1 MTAESHTAL
10 EQELGAFL
18 LRYAAAYNRQAY
30 AELLAMW
37 DTSEPDVFYM
47 AEEVDPPM
55 YGWTA
60 IKAYFNRP
68 GSLDG
73 IRNEYS
79 DIRARLLAPDLAL
92 ATYRLRFDI
101 AVKDMKPLS
110 SFDRVVAVFRR
121 RNGEWKLSAYAEAP
135 QAPLTMLRKL
145 AKNSKALGPAEQKTL
160 LKTVQ
165 GLLEDNVPAD
175 FEQWLALTMSH
186 HPPPSSGE

>member
-1 MTAESHTAL
+1 MTAASKTAL

-18 LRYAAAYNRQAY
+18 ERYAAVYNRQAY
-30 AELLAMW
+30 AELLEMW
-37 DTSEPDVFYM
+37 DTSEPDAFYM
-47 AEEVDPPM
+47 AEEIDPPM

-60 IKAYFNRP
+60 IRAYFDRP

-79 DIRARLLAPDLAL
+79 EIRARHLAPDLAL

-101 AVKDMKPLS
+101 AVKGMQPLS

-121 RNGEWKLSAYAEAP
+121 CDGQWKLRAYAEAP
-135 QAPLTMLRKL
+135 QAPLTMVRKL
-145 AKNSKALGPAEQKTL
+145 ARNSRSLGPAEQKAL
-160 LKTVQ
+160 LKTIQ

-175 FEQWLALTMSH
+175 FAEWLKAQA
-186 HPPPSSGE
+186 

>member
-1 MTAESHTAL
+1 VTAAAQTAL
-10 EQELGAFL
+10 EQELSGFL
-18 LRYAAAYNRQAY
+18 SRYAAAYNRQDY
-30 AELLAMW
+30 AGLLEMW
-37 DTSEPDVFYM
+37 DTGEPDVFYM
-47 AEEVDPPM
+47 AEELDPPM
-55 YGWTA
+55 YGWAA
-60 IKAYFNRP
+60 IRAYFNRP

-79 DIRARLLAPDLAL
+79 EVRARHLAPDLAL

-101 AVKDMKPLS
+101 AVRGMKPLS

-121 RNGEWKLSAYAEAP
+121 RDGEWKLSAYAEAP

-145 AKNSKALGPAEQKTL
+145 AGNSKSLGPAGQQAL

-175 FEQWLALTMSH
+175 FEQWLK
-186 HPPPSSGE
+186 GQ

>member
-1 MTAESHTAL
+1 MTAAPQTEL
-10 EQELGAFL
+10 ERELTAFL
-18 LRYAAAYNRQAY
+18 ERYAEVYNRQAY
-30 AELLAMW
+30 AELLEMW
-37 DTSEPDVFYM
+37 DTGEPDVVYM
-47 AEEVDPPM
+47 AEELDPPM

-60 IKAYFNRP
+60 IRDYFNRP

-79 DIRARLLAPDLAL
+79 EVRARLLAPDLAL

-101 AVKDMKPLS
+101 AVRGMKPLS

-121 RNGEWKLSAYAEAP
+121 CNGEWKLSAYAEAP

-145 AKNSKALGPAEQKTL
+145 VKNSKSLGPAEQKAL

-175 FEQWLALTMSH
+175 FEQWLGTRA
-186 HPPPSSGE
+186 